1 MAIYNKLKEI
11 ANNLIFIGNLFNI
24 NLFIDISLHK
34 IHVFLGMAFVELYLF
49 DSVTKLYLN
58 HK

>member
-24 NLFIDISLHK
+24 NLFTDISLHK